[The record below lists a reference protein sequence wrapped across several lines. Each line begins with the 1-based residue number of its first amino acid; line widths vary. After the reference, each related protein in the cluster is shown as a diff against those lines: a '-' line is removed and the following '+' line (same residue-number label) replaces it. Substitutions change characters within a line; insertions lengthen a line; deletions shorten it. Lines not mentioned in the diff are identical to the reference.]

1 MQTGD
6 SLRFFLLQNLCI
18 LKVEGHY
25 LSPPFKHNGEF
36 TVYCLEHVLKNAC
49 KNVVKVWVIIFNL
62 LSCK

>member
-6 SLRFFLLQNLCI
+6 SLRFFLLQNLCM

-25 LSPPFKHNGEF
+25 LSPPFKHN
-36 TVYCLEHVLKNAC
+36 TVDCVEHVLKNAC
-49 KNVVKVWVIIFNL
+49 KNVVNVWVIIFNL